1 MVTYG
6 SAAATIRVNRAADAA
21 LAWAVAPSVAPSVS
35 FASFAAKPKH
45 QTMPTAS
52 TGVAMN

>member
-21 LAWAVAPSVAPSVS
+21 HFVWAVAPSLA
-35 FASFAAKPKH
+35 FAAIEFAAKPKH
-45 QTMPTAS
+45 RTMLTAS